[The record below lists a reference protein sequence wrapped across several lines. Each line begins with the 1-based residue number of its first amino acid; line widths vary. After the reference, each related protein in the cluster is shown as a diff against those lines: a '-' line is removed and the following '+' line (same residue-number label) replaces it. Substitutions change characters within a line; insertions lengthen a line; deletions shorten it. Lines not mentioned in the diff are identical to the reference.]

1 MNSASIEQV
10 VEELQSIKRLLALG
24 LLKSGSSQT
33 DLANALGVNQSSIS
47 RMFPKTGATSRPD
60 RQKRRS

>member
-1 MNSASIEQV
+1 MNSASIEHV

-24 LLKSGSSQT
+24 LLKSGSSQA

-47 RMFPKTGATSRPD
+47 RMFPKTGASRLD